1 MHYREE
7 GTEESKK
14 LKRTIRESTKTKGLE
29 LSLTIE
35 KKRSTNNDTFN
46 NKKIIKEKRSIC
58 VIARV
63 RNRKKKIFNVI
74 HKYLSIYH
82 I

>member
-7 GTEESKK
+7 VTEESKK

-35 KKRSTNNDTFN
+35 KKRSTNNDTLN

-74 HKYLSIYH
+74 HKYLSI
-82 I
+82 